1 MITVSVIKELTSI
14 LQVYKFDIICL
25 SETYLYSKHLR
36 DNNNLDISVYKLMR
50 SDHPSNS
57 ERGGLHIYYKETLT
71 LRDI

>member
-1 MITVSVIKELTSI
+1 MTEAVIKELTSI

-36 DNNNLDISVYKLMR
+36 DNNNLDISGYKLMR

-57 ERGGLHIYYKETLT
+57 KRGGLPIYYNETLT

>member
-1 MITVSVIKELTSI
+1 MTEAVIKELTSI
-14 LQVYKFDIICL
+14 LQVYKFDIIYL

-36 DNNNLDISVYKLMR
+36 DNNNLDISGYKLMR

-57 ERGGLHIYYKETLT
+57 KRGGLPIYYNETLT

>member
-1 MITVSVIKELTSI
+1 MTEAVIKELTSI

-36 DNNNLDISVYKLMR
+36 DNNNLDISGYKLMR

-57 ERGGLHIYYKETLT
+57 KRGELPIYYNETLT

>member
-1 MITVSVIKELTSI
+1 MTEAVIKELTSI

-36 DNNNLDISVYKLMR
+36 DNNNLDISGYKLMC

-57 ERGGLHIYYKETLT
+57 KRGGLPIYYNETLT

>member
-1 MITVSVIKELTSI
+1 MTEAVIKELTSI

-36 DNNNLDISVYKLMR
+36 DNNNLDISGYKLMR

-57 ERGGLHIYYKETLT
+57 KRGGLPIYYNEILT

>member
-1 MITVSVIKELTSI
+1 MTEAVIKELTSI

-36 DNNNLDISVYKLMR
+36 DNNNLDISGYKLMR

-57 ERGGLHIYYKETLT
+57 KRGELPIYYNETST